1 MNELMKITNVEL
13 SKKSDYITNIKI
25 GMLESS
31 LLEKFPAEDSIEHDR
46 CGLLVGDRQERIAR
60 VAVALD
66 PTYCA
71 VCEAE
76 RAGCNVLLT
85 HHPIFRE
92 PVQGF
97 HPYTN
102 ISHNAGNIVYSAIEK
117 GVACMNF
124 HTCLDVSRPA
134 QDVLPQLL
142 SLYNKD
148 MSKKKQGYKQSVLI
162 PISSSKKK
170 GFGQLC
176 EIDTPLT
183 LGELS
188 RRCLAVFGR
197 KPRVWGDDNVKLTKI
212 VTALGSGSS
221 LLDSAID
228 AGADVVVA
236 GEIGYH
242 SALSAAEAGLCIIE
256 LGHDVSELPLVALLA
271 KSAQDAGVNRDKII
285 ILDQTHNWHL
295 TDAIRM

>member
-25 GMLESS
+25 GMLERA
-31 LLEKFPAEDSIEHDR
+31 LLDKFPAEDSLEHDR
-46 CGLLVGDRQERIAR
+46 CGLLVGDRGERIAR

-66 PTYCA
+66 PTYSA
-71 VCEAE
+71 ICEAE
-76 RAGCNVLLT
+76 KAGCNVLLT
-85 HHPIFRE
+85 HHPLFRDPIE
-92 PVQGF
+92 GF
-97 HPYTN
+97 HPY
-102 ISHNAGNIVYSAIEK
+102 SRSDSGVGNIVYSAIEK

-142 SLYNKD
+142 NLYDKD
-148 MSKKKQGYKQSVLI
+148 ISKKKQGYKQSVLC
-162 PISSSKKK
+162 PIASSKKK
-170 GFGQLC
+170 GFGQFC
-176 EIDTPLT
+176 EINSTLT

-188 RRCLAVFGR
+188 RRCLSVFGR
-197 KPRVWGDDNVKLTKI
+197 KPRVWGDDDAKLSKV
-212 VTALGSGSS
+212 VTALGSATS
-221 LLDSAID
+221 LLPEAIS
-228 AGADVVVA
+228 AGADVVIA

-242 SALSAAEAGLCIIE
+242 AALSASEAGLCLIE

-295 TDAIRM
+295 TDAIRI